1 MSKENVEIVRR
12 TMAEFNRGGPVAVID
27 GDFLSPEIVFDGSG
41 AEVPGVG
48 VMRGNDEVRAFFEQD
63 WFAAFPFAE
72 WEIQIEDPIAEGDRV
87 FFASRQ
93 QGRGASSGVAAVL
106 ELGNVFTLRDGKIVR
121 IEIYR
126 RTEDARKAA
135 GLTE

>member
-1 MSKENVEIVRR
+1 MSNENIEIVRR
-12 TMAEFNRGGPVAVID
+12 TMEALNRGGPAAVTD
-27 GDFLSPEIVFDGSG
+27 GEFLSAEIVFDGSR

-48 VMRGNDEVRAFFEQD
+48 VIRGIDEVRAFFEQD
-63 WFAAFPFAE
+63 WFAAFPFEE
-72 WEIQIEDPIAEGDRV
+72 WEIQIEEPIAEGERV

-106 ELGNVFTLRDGKIVR
+106 ELGNVFTVRDGKIVR
-121 IEIYR
+121 MEIYK
-126 RTEDARKAA
+126 RTEDAREAA